1 MIAINKEAREY
12 LVKLY
17 QSTKEKAD
25 KATTEKDKD
34 YFRGV
39 LNTLSATA
47 MEFGFNIVSGNVYDD
62 EAKDVDDRLDLLEA
76 IIDNRCENEGA
87 DDTVDFL
94 KEFGISDEQ
103 LRRWEFDVPDD
114 EDDEEDDEDSYDPYE
129 EDMKEY
135 RSMCNDEAHYIN
147 RRR

>member
-1 MIAINKEAREY
+1 MTAINKEAREY

-25 KATTEKDKD
+25 KATTDKDKD

-47 MEFGFNIVSGNVYDD
+47 MEFGFNVVSGNVYDN

-87 DDTVDFL
+87 GDTEEYL
-94 KEFGISDEQ
+94 REFGINDEQ
-103 LRRWEFDVPDD
+103 LGRWGFDVPA
-114 EDDEEDDEDSYDPYE
+114 EDEEDEDGYDPYE

-147 RRR
+147 SRR

>member
-1 MIAINKEAREY
+1 MTAINKEARGY

-17 QSTKEKAD
+17 QETKEKAD
-25 KATTEKDKD
+25 KTTTEKDKD

-39 LNTLSATA
+39 LNTLSAVA
-47 MEFGFNIVSGNVYDD
+47 MEFGFNVVSGNVYDD

-76 IIDNRCENEGA
+76 IIDNRCEQEGA
-87 DDTVDFL
+87 GDTEEYL
-94 KEFGISDEQ
+94 REFGISDEQ
-103 LRRWEFDVPDD
+103 LNRWGFDVPDD
-114 EDDEEDDEDSYDPYE
+114 EDEEDDEDSYDPYE

-147 RRR
+147 NRR

>member
-12 LVKLY
+12 LVNLY

-25 KATTEKDKD
+25 KTTTEKDKD

-76 IIDNRCENEGA
+76 IIDDRCEKEGA
-87 DDTVDFL
+87 GDTEEYL
-94 KEFGISDEQ
+94 REFGINDEQ
-103 LRRWEFDVPDD
+103 LRRWGFDVPDD
-114 EDDEEDDEDSYDPYE
+114 EDEEDDEDSYDPYE

-135 RSMCNDEAHYIN
+135 RSMCNDEAHHIN
-147 RRR
+147 SRR

>member
-17 QSTKEKAD
+17 QETKEKAD
-25 KATTEKDKD
+25 KATNGKDKD

-87 DDTVDFL
+87 NDTADFL
-94 KEFGISDEQ
+94 REFGISDEQ
-103 LRRWEFDVPDD
+103 LRRWEFDVPV
-114 EDDEEDDEDSYDPYE
+114 EDEEDDEDSYDPYE

-135 RSMCNDEAHYIN
+135 KAMCGDEARYLN
-147 RRR
+147 SRR

>member
-1 MIAINKEAREY
+1 MTAINKEAREY

-17 QSTKEKAD
+17 QETKEKAD
-25 KATTEKDKD
+25 KATTENDKD

-39 LNTLSATA
+39 LNTLSSTA
-47 MEFGFNIVSGNVYDD
+47 MEFGFCITDGYVYDG

-76 IIDNRCENEGA
+76 IIDNRCEQEGA
-87 DDTVDFL
+87 GDTEEYL
-94 KEFGISDEQ
+94 REFDVTDEQ
-103 LRRWEFDVPDD
+103 LRRWGFDVPD
-114 EDDEEDDEDSYDPYE
+114 EDEEDDEDSYDPYE

-147 RRR
+147 NRR

>member
-47 MEFGFNIVSGNVYDD
+47 MEFGFNVVSGNVYDD

-87 DDTVDFL
+87 DDTADFL
-94 KEFGISDEQ
+94 REFGISDEQ
-103 LRRWEFDVPDD
+103 LRRWEFDVP
-114 EDDEEDDEDSYDPYE
+114 DEEDDEDSYDPYE

-147 RRR
+147 SRR

>member
-17 QSTKEKAD
+17 QETKEKAD
-25 KATTEKDKD
+25 KTTTEKDKD
-34 YFRGV
+34 YFRSV

-87 DDTVDFL
+87 GDTEEYL
-94 KEFGISDEQ
+94 REFGINNEQ
-103 LRRWEFDVPDD
+103 LNRWGFDVPV
-114 EDDEEDDEDSYDPYE
+114 EDEEDDEDSYDPYE

-147 RRR
+147 SRR

>member
-1 MIAINKEAREY
+1 MTAINKDAREY

-47 MEFGFNIVSGNVYDD
+47 MEFGFCITDGKILDREATDIDD
-62 EAKDVDDRLDLLEA
+62 KLDLLNA

-87 DDTVDFL
+87 EDTADFL
-94 KEFGISDEQ
+94 REFDISDEQ
-103 LRRWEFDVPDD
+103 LERWGFDVPDD
-114 EDDEEDDEDSYDPYE
+114 EDEEDDEDSYDPYE

-147 RRR
+147 SRR

>member
-1 MIAINKEAREY
+1 MTAINKEAREY

-17 QSTKEKAD
+17 QETKEKAD
-25 KATTEKDKD
+25 KTTTEKDKD

-39 LNTLSATA
+39 LNTLSSTA
-47 MEFGFNIVSGNVYDD
+47 MEFGFRITDGYVYD
-62 EAKDVDDRLDLLEA
+62 EEGKDVDDRLDLLEA

-87 DDTVDFL
+87 DDTADFL
-94 KEFGISDEQ
+94 REFGINDEQ
-103 LRRWEFDVPDD
+103 LRRWGFDVPDD
-114 EDDEEDDEDSYDPYE
+114 EDEAEEDSYDPYE

-147 RRR
+147 SRR

>member
-1 MIAINKEAREY
+1 MTAINKEARKY

-17 QSTKEKAD
+17 QETKEKAD

-39 LNTLSATA
+39 LNTLSSTA
-47 MEFGFNIVSGNVYDD
+47 MEFGFRITDGYVHDE
-62 EAKDVDDRLDLLEA
+62 EAKDVDARLDLLEA
-76 IIDNRCENEGA
+76 IIDNRCEQEGA
-87 DDTVDFL
+87 DDTADFL
-94 KEFGISDEQ
+94 REFGISDEQ
-103 LRRWEFDVPDD
+103 LKRWEFDVPDD
-114 EDDEEDDEDSYDPYE
+114 EDEEDDEDSYDPYE

-147 RRR
+147 SRR

>member
-1 MIAINKEAREY
+1 MITINKEAREY

-39 LNTLSATA
+39 LNTLSSTA
-47 MEFGFNIVSGNVYDD
+47 MEFGFRITDGYVYDD

-87 DDTVDFL
+87 GDTEEYL
-94 KEFGISDEQ
+94 REFDVTDEQ
-103 LRRWEFDVPDD
+103 LRRWGFDVPDD
-114 EDDEEDDEDSYDPYE
+114 EDEDDEDSYDPYE

-147 RRR
+147 SRR

>member
-17 QSTKEKAD
+17 QETKEKTD
-25 KATTEKDKD
+25 KTTTEKDKD

-87 DDTVDFL
+87 GNTEEYL
-94 KEFGISDEQ
+94 REFDVTDEQ
-103 LRRWEFDVPDD
+103 LRRWGFDVPV
-114 EDDEEDDEDSYDPYE
+114 EDDEDDEDSYDPYE

>member
-17 QSTKEKAD
+17 QETKEKAG
-25 KATTEKDKD
+25 KTTTEKDKD

-76 IIDNRCENEGA
+76 IIDNRCEQEGA
-87 DDTVDFL
+87 GDTEEYL
-94 KEFGISDEQ
+94 REFGTSDEQ
-103 LRRWEFDVPDD
+103 LRRWGFDVPDD
-114 EDDEEDDEDSYDPYE
+114 EDDEDSYDPYE

-135 RSMCNDEAHYIN
+135 RSMCSDEAHYIN
-147 RRR
+147 SRRR

>member
-1 MIAINKEAREY
+1 MTAINKEAREY

-17 QSTKEKAD
+17 QETKEKAD

-87 DDTVDFL
+87 GNTEEYL
-94 KEFGISDEQ
+94 REFDVTDEQ
-103 LRRWEFDVPDD
+103 LRRWGFDVPDD
-114 EDDEEDDEDSYDPYE
+114 EDEEDEEDSYDPYE

-147 RRR
+147 SRR

>member
-47 MEFGFNIVSGNVYDD
+47 MEFGFNIISGNVYDD

-87 DDTVDFL
+87 NDTADFL
-94 KEFGISDEQ
+94 REFGISDEQ
-103 LRRWEFDVPDD
+103 LRRWDFDVPV
-114 EDDEEDDEDSYDPYE
+114 EDEEDDEDSYDPYE

-135 RSMCNDEAHYIN
+135 KAMCGDEARYLN
-147 RRR
+147 SRR

>member
-25 KATTEKDKD
+25 KTTTEKDKD

-39 LNTLSATA
+39 LNTLSSTA
-47 MEFGFNIVSGNVYDD
+47 MEFGFRITDGYVYDE

-76 IIDNRCENEGA
+76 IIDNRCEQEGA
-87 DDTVDFL
+87 GDTEEYL
-94 KEFGISDEQ
+94 REFGTSDEQ
-103 LRRWEFDVPDD
+103 LRRWGFDVPDD
-114 EDDEEDDEDSYDPYE
+114 EDEEDDEDSYDPYE

-135 RSMCNDEAHYIN
+135 KAMCGDEARYLN
-147 RRR
+147 SRR

>member
-17 QSTKEKAD
+17 QETKEKSD
-25 KATTEKDKD
+25 KTTTEKDKD

-87 DDTVDFL
+87 GNTEEYL
-94 KEFGISDEQ
+94 REFDVTDEQ
-103 LRRWEFDVPDD
+103 LRRWGFDVPV
-114 EDDEEDDEDSYDPYE
+114 EDDEDDEDSYDPYE

>member
-1 MIAINKEAREY
+1 MIAINKKAREY

-17 QSTKEKAD
+17 QETKEKAD
-25 KATTEKDKD
+25 KTTNEKDKD

-47 MEFGFNIVSGNVYDD
+47 MEFGFNIVGGNVYDD

-87 DDTVDFL
+87 NDTADFL
-94 KEFGISDEQ
+94 REFGISDEQ

-114 EDDEEDDEDSYDPYE
+114 EDEDSYDPYE

-147 RRR
+147 SRR

>member
-1 MIAINKEAREY
+1 MTAINKEAREY

-17 QSTKEKAD
+17 RETKEKAD
-25 KATTEKDKD
+25 KTTTEKAKD

-39 LNTLSATA
+39 LNTLSAVA
-47 MEFGFNIVSGNVYDD
+47 MEFRFNIVSGNVYNE

-76 IIDNRCENEGA
+76 IIDNRCEQEGA
-87 DDTVDFL
+87 GDTEEYL
-94 KEFGISDEQ
+94 REFDVTDEQ
-103 LRRWEFDVPDD
+103 LKRWGFDVPDD
-114 EDDEEDDEDSYDPYE
+114 ENEEDDEDSYDPYE

-147 RRR
+147 NRR

>member
-1 MIAINKEAREY
+1 MTAINKEARKY

-17 QSTKEKAD
+17 QETKEKAD

-39 LNTLSATA
+39 LNTLSSTA
-47 MEFGFNIVSGNVYDD
+47 MEFGFRITDGYVYDG

-76 IIDNRCENEGA
+76 IIDNRCEQEGA
-87 DDTVDFL
+87 GDTADFL
-94 KEFGISDEQ
+94 REFGISDEQ
-103 LRRWEFDVPDD
+103 LNRWGFDVPDD
-114 EDDEEDDEDSYDPYE
+114 EDGEEDDEDSYDPYE

-135 RSMCNDEAHYIN
+135 KSMCNDEAHYIN
-147 RRR
+147 SRR

>member
-17 QSTKEKAD
+17 QETKEKAD
-25 KATTEKDKD
+25 KTTTEKDKD

-39 LNTLSATA
+39 FNTLSATA

-87 DDTVDFL
+87 GDTEEYL
-94 KEFGISDEQ
+94 REFGINNEQ
-103 LRRWEFDVPDD
+103 LNRWGFDVPV
-114 EDDEEDDEDSYDPYE
+114 EDEEDDEDSYDPYE

-147 RRR
+147 SRR

>member
-1 MIAINKEAREY
+1 MTAINKEAREY

-17 QSTKEKAD
+17 QETKEKAD
-25 KATTEKDKD
+25 KTTTEKDKD

-39 LNTLSATA
+39 LNTLSAAA
-47 MEFGFNIVSGNVYDD
+47 MEFGFNITNGNVYDD

>member
-17 QSTKEKAD
+17 QETKEKAD
-25 KATTEKDKD
+25 KTTNEKDKD

-87 DDTVDFL
+87 GDTEEYL
-94 KEFGISDEQ
+94 REFGINNEQ
-103 LRRWEFDVPDD
+103 LNRWGFDVPV
-114 EDDEEDDEDSYDPYE
+114 EDDEDSYDPYE

-147 RRR
+147 SRR

>member
-1 MIAINKEAREY
+1 MTAINKEAREY

-17 QSTKEKAD
+17 QETKEKAD

-47 MEFGFNIVSGNVYDD
+47 IEFGFCIADGYVYDE

-76 IIDNRCENEGA
+76 IIDNRCEQEGA
-87 DDTVDFL
+87 GDTEEYL
-94 KEFGISDEQ
+94 REFGINDEQ
-103 LRRWEFDVPDD
+103 LNRWGFDVPDD
-114 EDDEEDDEDSYDPYE
+114 EDEEEDDEDSYDPYE

-135 RSMCNDEAHYIN
+135 RSMCNDEAHEIN